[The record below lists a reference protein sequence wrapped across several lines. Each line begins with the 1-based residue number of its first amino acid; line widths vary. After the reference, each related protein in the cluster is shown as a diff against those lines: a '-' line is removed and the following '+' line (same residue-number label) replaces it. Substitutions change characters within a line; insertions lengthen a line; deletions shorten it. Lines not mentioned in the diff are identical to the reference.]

1 MRELF
6 IRQCSG
12 EIDNYGCQFIPSKL
26 QTILTRCYRNLNILI
41 FPFEIKMRIIIWFV
55 FLLSS
60 YLLGAIPCGY
70 LLTRWFHHFD
80 IRERGSGN
88 IGFTN
93 VLRSAGPATAAFT
106 LLLDGAKG
114 WAAVALLAP
123 AAFNQ
128 LGGSLEIYQ
137 ISASLLVVGGHIF
150 SVFLGFRGGKGV
162 ASGAGVL
169 LAISPPA
176 FFFSLLIW
184 VLLVICFRYI
194 SLASLVVVIL
204 LPLMIYGE
212 GQGPAATAFFALFA
226 LLIIVKH
233 TGNLRR
239 LIAGREYKIGE
250 KAVLS
255 NPGHSQTKN
264 V

>member
-1 MRELF
+1 MR
-6 IRQCSG
+6 
-12 EIDNYGCQFIPSKL
+12 
-26 QTILTRCYRNLNILI
+26 ILI
-41 FPFEIKMRIIIWFV
+41 WSI

-60 YLLGAIPCGY
+60 YLLGAVPCGY

-93 VLRSAGPATAAFT
+93 VLRSAGPTTAVFT

-128 LGGSLEIYQ
+128 LGGSLEIYR

-150 SVFLGFRGGKGV
+150 PVFLGFRGGKGV

-169 LAISPPA
+169 LAISPLA

-184 VLLVICFRYI
+184 VLLVIWFRYI
-194 SLASLVVVIL
+194 SIASLVVIIL
-204 LPLMIYGE
+204 LPVMIYGE
-212 GQGPAATAFFALFA
+212 GQGPAATAFFTFLA
-226 LLIIVKH
+226 LLVIIKH
-233 TGNLRR
+233 AGNLRR
-239 LIAGREYKIGE
+239 LLAGREYKIGE

-255 NPGHSQTKN
+255 NPDYSRTKN
-264 V
+264 I